1 MLRTTYR
8 MIITLD
14 PEKAIT
20 HEQSSIMPVYNAI
33 AKIMSRAG
41 VTVIRTGI
49 YESEDRALI
58 DRANDALKA
67 ETWITELIDQWLLFS
82 PEGVEENLRLG
93 E

>member
-1 MLRTTYR
+1 

-14 PEKAIT
+14 PEKTIVR
-20 HEQSSIMPVYNAI
+20 EQPSIIPVYNAI

-49 YESEDRALI
+49 YESEDRTLI
-58 DRANDALKA
+58 NRANDALKA

-82 PEGVEENLRLG
+82 PEGAEENLKAG